1 MAHEPLSDTSPS
13 APATDLRL
21 ADAWLARHG
30 LSGARPTPLLA
41 SRLAVRSRARLAAH
55 LILAVL
61 IIASALAAAY
71 DRLASSA
78 FGGFQPYRPLPLL
91 VLTALVAVLLLAQ
104 SLLDWWVRR
113 VDQRAGATL
122 SRRAAHPIQPSW
134 RAVLG
139 LPYAVF
145 AVATFAGAMALA
157 WSALAVPDPTV
168 RQLAVVL
175 LIGLLG
181 VTAITAVQLR
191 HLLRRPV
198 VAEDEESLTADVI
211 MRVEDARDLTT
222 PSVQWSLPMVLLF
235 GTAPGWWSAAAVANV
250 IVGMVVCVAL
260 RVRTPSSATV
270 ARRVTSVR

>member
-1 MAHEPLSDTSPS
+1 MTDEPS
-13 APATDLRL
+13 ADAGPPARAADLRL

-41 SRLAVRSRARLAAH
+41 DRLAVRGRARLVAAF
-55 LILAVL
+55 IPAVL
-61 IIASALAAAY
+61 IVASALAAVP
-71 DRLASSA
+71 A
-78 FGGFQPYRPLPLL
+78 FDGSQSHRPLPLL
-91 VLTALVAVLLLAQ
+91 ALTALVAGLLLAQ

-113 VDQRAGATL
+113 VDQRAGASL
-122 SRRAAHPIQPSW
+122 SRRAAHLIQPGW

-139 LPYAVF
+139 RPYAVF
-145 AVATFAGAMALA
+145 VVATFAGAMMLA
-157 WSALAVPDPTV
+157 GSALAVPDPTV

-181 VTAITAVQLR
+181 VTAITAMQLR

-235 GTAPGWWSAAAVANV
+235 GTAPGWLSAAAVANV
-250 IVGMVVCVAL
+250 VLGMVACVAL

-270 ARRVTSVR
+270 ARRVMSVR

>member
-1 MAHEPLSDTSPS
+1 MAHEPLPDTGP
-13 APATDLRL
+13 PARAADLRL
-21 ADAWLARHG
+21 AGEWLARHG

-41 SRLAVRSRARLAAH
+41 SRLAVRGRARLAAH

-61 IIASALAAAY
+61 IIASALAAT
-71 DRLASSA
+71 SA
-78 FGGFQPYRPLPLL
+78 FGGFQSHRPLPLL
-91 VLTALVAVLLLAQ
+91 ALTALAAGLLLAQ

-157 WSALAVPDPTV
+157 GSALAVPDPTV

-235 GTAPGWWSAAAVANV
+235 GTAPGWWSAAAVAYLILGLV
-250 IVGMVVCVAL
+250 ACVAL
-260 RVRTPSSATV
+260 HAKTPSSATV
-270 ARRVTSVR
+270 ARRAMSVR